1 MLLHVCPNPRN
12 GPGVNP
18 DVNHGLQEMTIYP
31 IVTNVPSG
39 GNADREGGCACV
51 EAGGGGV
58 GFTQLCVPYPQFC
71 CEYKTALNETKGA
84 LKTKKKIII

>member
-51 EAGGGGV
+51 ENSVMATGLENIS
-58 GFTQLCVPYPQFC
+58 FHFNPKEKECQRM
-71 CEYKTALNETKGA
+71 
-84 LKTKKKIII
+84 LKLPHNCTHLTC